1 MKGFS
6 AKAFVVV
13 VSLVAGA
20 SVLLAQTQEELDKRF
35 VDAWVKQPR
44 VNLRIP
50 AAGAK
55 VVIVKFND
63 WMCPGCKIWYQ
74 QLKPVLAKHQAA
86 TPGAIKYVEKDF
98 PWNVQ
103 CNPSIQ
109 QTILG
114 HESACAAA
122 VAVRL
127 AAEKGKREAMAEWVY
142 ANQPQ
147 TPAQRQVMV
156 ERVRAKV
163 EELLGIK
170 NFTALYNTRLADV
183 KKDVA
188 DGMAVQVGSTPTY
201 FINGIRAA
209 APDGG
214 TLPLHYVEV
223 AIQHELKKK

>member
-6 AKAFVVV
+6 PKALVFFVSVIV
-13 VSLVAGA
+13 GS

-35 VDAWVKQPR
+35 VDAWVRQPR
-44 VNLRIP
+44 VNLGIP
-50 AAGAK
+50 AGGAK

-86 TPGAIKYVEKDF
+86 APGAIKYVEKDF
-98 PWNVQ
+98 PWNAQ

-109 QTILG
+109 QTIPG

-127 AAEKGKREAMAEWVY
+127 AAEKGKRETMAEWLY

-147 TPAQRQVMV
+147 TAAQGPVMV
-156 ERVRAKV
+156 DRVRAKV

-170 NFTALYNTRLADV
+170 NFAAIYNTKVAEV

-188 DGMAVQVGSTPTY
+188 DGMALQVRSTPTY

-209 APDGG
+209 GPDGG
-214 TLPLHYVEV
+214 TLPLHWVEV